1 MARTFSQHGVWG
13 ISPDGFAS
21 TSSSPLWT
29 LVLSLA
35 FLVFGPAAAAPL
47 VLNIVFAA
55 GLLALVY
62 FLARRARV
70 PDVGIFIA
78 LLAVILFTP
87 LLPLVFCGIEHVLH
101 AGLTILFASATASAL
116 AAGPLPASVRN
127 RVLLLAPLIVMARF
141 ESLFLIGIAALLFFI
156 RKRAALGAGTLALG
170 ILPLAVYG
178 YISIANGW
186 FFLPN
191 SVLLKGRLPETL
203 TPAGVAGLLGDGA
216 AAAWKNPHI
225 LVLFAAVLAVLI
237 VRGAKGSPIS
247 EHQELFFDPPAV
259 FGVLFLAAT
268 AAHLVFAQLGW
279 FYRYEA
285 YLLALGTTAL
295 LLGGRDLAPAFS
307 RSASPAVRFPAL
319 LALIIV
325 VFVLG
330 LRGGRASLE
339 VPRATRNIYE
349 QQVQVATFIKKHY
362 DRTAVALNDIGAVNW
377 IADIHSLDLWG
388 LADRDVARARLA
400 GTYGPETMARLAE
413 RAGVRIAVVYDEW
426 FDRFGGLPASWVK
439 VGRWTIDDNIVCGGP
454 SVAFYAVRPGEARNL
469 AEVLTSFQKELPS
482 RVAWRI
488 TLK

>member
-1 MARTFSQHGVWG
+1 
-13 ISPDGFAS
+13 
-21 TSSSPLWT
+21 
-29 LVLSLA
+29 
-35 FLVFGPAAAAPL
+35 
-47 VLNIVFAA
+47 
-55 GLLALVY
+55 
-62 FLARRARV
+62 
-70 PDVGIFIA
+70 
-78 LLAVILFTP
+78 
-87 LLPLVFCGIEHVLH
+87 
-101 AGLTILFASATASAL
+101 
-116 AAGPLPASVRN
+116 
-127 RVLLLAPLIVMARF
+127 MARF

-156 RKRAALGAGTLALG
+156 RKRAALAAGTLVLG

-191 SVLLKGRLPETL
+191 SVLLKGKLPTAP
-203 TPAGVAGLLGDGA
+203 TPAAAAELLGAGI

-225 LVLFAAVLAVLI
+225 LILLAAVAAVLI
-237 VRGAKGSPIS
+237 VRLRKGRP
-247 EHQELFFDPPAV
+247 LFDTAHIFS
-259 FGVLFLAAT
+259 VLFLAAT

-295 LLGGRDLAPAFS
+295 VLGARDLAPAFS
-307 RSASPAVRFPAL
+307 RSASPAVRLPAL
-319 LALIIV
+319 LALVLV

-349 QQVQVATFIKKHY
+349 QQVQVATFIKEHY

-413 RAGVRIAVVYDEW
+413 RAGVRLAVVYDEW